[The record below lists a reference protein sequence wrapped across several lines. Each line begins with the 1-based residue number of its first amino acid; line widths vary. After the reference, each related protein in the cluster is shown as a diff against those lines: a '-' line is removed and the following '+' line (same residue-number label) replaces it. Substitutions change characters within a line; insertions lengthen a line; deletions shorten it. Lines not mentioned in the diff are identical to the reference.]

1 MTDQNSQFFAM
12 LTAVGEAKQANADAL
27 GIAWKITQ
35 MGVGDANGT
44 EPIPNRQQTVLI
56 NERRRAPLNQLKVD
70 PNNASILI
78 AEQVIPEDVGGWW
91 IREIG
96 LYDEVGD
103 LVAIA
108 NCAPSFKP
116 QLSQGSGRTQVVRM
130 NFIVSSA
137 ANVEL
142 KIDPSVV
149 LATRKYVDDE
159 LAKLDHK
166 QSVRYATTAAIAL
179 AGLAVQAGGDWAA
192 ALTAGDRVL
201 VKNQA
206 AGKDNGIYAVAAGAW
221 LRVADADGSP
231 EVTSGLVVSVE
242 QGATL
247 ADTRWQLVTDGAIVL
262 GTTALVFQN
271 VTQGFAPLA
280 SPALTGNPT
289 APTPAQFDNDSS
301 IATTEFVQRALGS
314 YNGYTGISV
323 SRSLLPSDIGK
334 AVFVASGG
342 WQITAPTPGS
352 MGVPIGAAVTFFG
365 TVGTNSTIVPGPGAV
380 INTATGSIPSVS
392 LKTGQSLTLVALTNS
407 LWQVLNSTA
416 TLGENESFAAAL
428 SANGYQKLPS
438 GLIEQW
444 GITGGAAQNVPVTVT
459 FPIAFPTACRSIQL
473 TYVDGA
479 VSQPATRGAPA
490 QVGNFGASSF
500 QYSHAGSAS
509 NAQHLWFAI
518 GY

>member
-27 GIAWKITQ
+27 GIAWKITH

-44 EPIPNRQQTVLI
+44 DPIPNRLQTTLL

-96 LYDEVGD
+96 LYDEAGD

-179 AGLAVQAGGDWAA
+179 AGLAVQAGGDWAG

-206 AGKDNGIYAVAAGAW
+206 NGKDNGPYAAAAGAW
-221 LRVADADGSP
+221 LRCADADGSP
-231 EVTSGLVVSVE
+231 EVTSGLVMAVE

-280 SPALTGNPT
+280 SPIFIDNPR
-289 APTPAQFDNDSS
+289 APTPSQFDNDTS
-301 IATTEFVQRALGS
+301 IATTEYVQRALGS
-314 YNGYTGISV
+314 YSGATDVANGSGADANAIGKNLNIGAGGSY
-323 SRSLLPSDIGK
+323 LPS
-334 AVFVASGG
+334 
-342 WQITAPTPGS
+342 
-352 MGVPIGAAVTFFG
+352 
-365 TVGTNSTIVPGPGAV
+365 TVGIPNGAV
-380 INTATGSIPSVS
+380 LHYKNTGTGAHTLSRVGADLISCDGTTRTTIDV
-392 LKTGQSLTLVALTNS
+392 GQGEDLTLVRVNNIWIGS
-407 LWQVLNSTA
+407 GN
-416 TLGENESFAAAL
+416 AAL
-428 SANGYQKLPS
+428 KYAASFGSSIGANGYKKIPDANSPTGFFIL
-438 GLIEQW
+438 QW
-444 GITGGAAQNVPVTVT
+444 GVTAGSANATDYKNFPV
-459 FPIAFPTACRSIQL
+459 AFPNACLQGFASYSSYALWGQGCGFAPISGQ
-473 TYVDGA
+473 
-479 VSQPATRGAPA
+479 QFIATGYTS
-490 QVGNFGASSF
+490 NGASST
-500 QYSHAGSAS
+500 AS
-509 NAQHLWFAI
+509 VRWLAI

>member
-27 GIAWKITQ
+27 GIAWKITH
-35 MGVGDANGT
+35 MSVGDANGT
-44 EPIPNRQQTVLI
+44 EPIPNRLQTTLL

-70 PNNASILI
+70 PNNTSILI
-78 AEQVIPEDVGGWW
+78 AEQVIPEDVGGFW
-91 IREIG
+91 IREVG
-96 LYDEVGD
+96 LHDEAGD

-108 NCAPSFKP
+108 NCAPSYKP

-179 AGLAVQAGGDWAA
+179 AGLAVQAGGDWAG

-206 AGKDNGIYAVAAGAW
+206 AGKDNGLYAAAAGAW
-221 LRVADADGSP
+221 PRVADADGSP
-231 EVTSGLVVSVE
+231 EVTPGLVVAVE
-242 QGATL
+242 QGTTL
-247 ADTRWQLVTDGAIVL
+247 ADTRWQLVTDGVIVL
-262 GTTALVFQN
+262 GTTSLVFQN

-289 APTPAQFDNDSS
+289 APTAAQFDNDSS

-314 YNGYTGISV
+314 MRGIGVILNGQSISAAHIGKILQPDEGAAFTFPKPSAIGVVSGASFVVAMV
-323 SRSLLPSDIGK
+323 SRNAATMQAGAGSGFYLDIASADSISLGGGQCLRLTAWGDYWLVEGHLKSDRSFG
-334 AVFVASGG
+334 ALLGAS
-342 WQITAPTPGS
+342 
-352 MGVPIGAAVTFFG
+352 
-365 TVGTNSTIVPGPGAV
+365 
-380 INTATGSIPSVS
+380 
-392 LKTGQSLTLVALTNS
+392 
-407 LWQVLNSTA
+407 
-416 TLGENESFAAAL
+416 
-428 SANGYQKLPS
+428 GYQKLPS
-438 GLIEQW
+438 GLIIQW
-444 GITGGAAQNVPVTVT
+444 GTTSHTGDGINWTY
-459 FPIAFPTACRSIQL
+459 PIAFPN
-473 TYVDGA
+473 A
-479 VSQPATRGAPA
+479 VLSVFANMKTDNGCATA
-490 QVGNFGASSF
+490 QVLGVA
-500 QYSHAGSAS
+500 SAS
-509 NAQHLWFAI
+509 GSSMLSGVNTAGTHSYNWLAV